1 MNETIYS
8 FSLVALLSL
17 MFFMGF
23 SLMFMHLPENK
34 KSRSFLQSCRL
45 MGAALIVLAINCTL
59 HLVFSIRMRDSVIAI
74 LVNLSTYF
82 ICYWLFSCALMT
94 LLDKTYLTRKRFLY
108 HFVLWL
114 LFLTVSTLLI
124 FIPDGSFT
132 RIGIVV
138 LLAFCLIAYGVF
150 LAARLLKTYHKSLRL
165 FENTHSDDIG
175 SYIRWLS
182 IFTYLAIL
190 FGISCGILTF
200 LPDRFVFIWLLSAAL
215 FCIYLYRCYQNYIFF
230 YDRVEDALME
240 DEEDMSSEPV
250 DEPQLAT
257 EAVPSIPEYHSDL
270 SRRIS
275 EWIEGKGYTRPGITL
290 NDLSSALGTI
300 VPIFPNI
307 STLSSGSLSVTGS
320 RTCGLTMRKASWT
333 AILRQG
339 YRRFPRHQVSFPS
352 AIFPELSAKGKVV
365 LLRNGAR
372 TGRQGSD
379 YLLILQNLMSL

>member
-23 SLMFMHLPENK
+23 SSMFMHLPENK

-290 NDLSSALGTI
+290 NDLSSALGTNRTYLSEYI
-300 VPIFPNI
+300 NTVFRKSFRDWI
-307 STLSSGSLSVTGS
+307 SDLRIDYAKGFMDSNPQARIQEVSETSGFLSISHFS
-320 RTCGLTMRKASWT
+320 RTFSEREGCSPSQWRKD
-333 AILRQG
+333 RQ
-339 YRRFPRHQVSFPS
+339 
-352 AIFPELSAKGKVV
+352 
-365 LLRNGAR
+365 
-372 TGRQGSD
+372 TGQ
-379 YLLILQNLMSL
+379 